1 MGVCTAARLHVLT
14 TQRPCSP
21 EVSRD
26 KLRDRRGTK
35 RGEEAAGVNRVA
47 DTLTHGTV
55 LAAQRRQLLLV
66 GVVVLGGRGHQ
77 QQSPLGQEAERKK
90 KKMNPPCY

>member
-1 MGVCTAARLHVLT
+1 MCVCVGVCTAARLHVLT

-21 EVSRD
+21 EVPRDTRD
-26 KLRDRRGTK
+26 KLRDRIGTK
-35 RGEEAAGVNRVA
+35 RGEDAAGVNRVA

-77 QQSPLGQEAERKK
+77 QQSPLGQEAERRRR
-90 KKMNPPCY
+90 